1 MDGLASLG
9 ETTAA
14 VSFDHVVK
22 TFKQVLRPGFKT
34 FTSIKLEGLNNY
46 DAWLYDLKK
55 WLAFEDD
62 FISKKLSYDAIDPL
76 VKEYYS
82 KLKEDELREL
92 ITQINYYL
100 CAHIKKCVD
109 TSKVATNFN
118 NFHELWKE
126 IKRVG
131 ETDIIG
137 RQIAELKSN
146 YKAFRSYEDHKRH
159 CNIYPE
165 TNDWKIHWMAFMFNP
180 FKVSENSLRKLFIS
194 FNYTTIDN
202 DFKNAVKLEEV
213 PGLMSDRIIEE
224 LRAHCE
230 RELDLKHDER
240 RKSNGQNRKKHY
252 KHGKKANPKNDK
264 FSNGKIPRSP
274 GKPAKTSSMFAECSL
289 YWIPG
294 ADVQTV
300 EDLRY
305 LQEYEDEI
313 IDVEGSE
320 GHITETFA
328 KGTIKILPHC

>member
-1 MDGLASLG
+1 
-9 ETTAA
+9 
-14 VSFDHVVK
+14 
-22 TFKQVLRPGFKT
+22 
-34 FTSIKLEGLNNY
+34 
-46 DAWLYDLKK
+46 
-55 WLAFEDD
+55 
-62 FISKKLSYDAIDPL
+62 
-76 VKEYYS
+76 
-82 KLKEDELREL
+82 
-92 ITQINYYL
+92 
-100 CAHIKKCVD
+100 
-109 TSKVATNFN
+109 
-118 NFHELWKE
+118 
-126 IKRVG
+126 
-131 ETDIIG
+131 
-137 RQIAELKSN
+137 
-146 YKAFRSYEDHKRH
+146 
-159 CNIYPE
+159 
-165 TNDWKIHWMAFMFNP
+165 MFNP

-230 RELDLKHDER
+230 RQLDLKHDER

-289 YWIPG
+289 YWDPG

-300 EDLRY
+300 KDLRY

-328 KGTIKILPHC
+328 RGTIKILPH